1 MTLTKNE
8 RMALQRHARA
18 SNGRADSARHARLI
32 LLLAD
37 GLTWAT
43 IRAKLDGTDRYIS
56 RWSPRVAAD
65 RLAGLFARYARRARY
80 NVTDR
85 IEARVL
91 AWTTKHTP
99 SDRVDARVP
108 AQTGGAVGGPLAY
121 DGHAYLGHA
130 RPQAA
135 STGRVSGLQRS
146 SLRRHGGRC
155 DRPVVSVP
163 AEHAAVFCVD
173 EKTAIQ
179 ALDRTDP
186 VVPLSPG
193 RADRP
198 GFEYV
203 RHGTRSLYA
212 AFNTKTGEGVGHDGI
227 ATHLGRVRRLPDR
240 HRDRPTYRQRDPG
253 DRR

>member
-1 MTLTKNE
+1 MTLTKHE
-8 RMALQRHARA
+8 RMARQRHARA

-65 RLAGLFARYARRARY
+65 RLAGLFARYAGRARY
-80 NVTDR
+80 TVTDW

-99 SDRVDARVP
+99 SDGSTHGFSRKLAAQLGGLSHMTVTRIWATHALKPYRRDGSLASNDPDFDATAADVI
-108 AQTGGAVGGPLAY
+108 GLL
-121 DGHAYLGHA
+121 YLHP
-130 RPQAA
+130 PQ
-135 STGRVSGLQRS
+135 
-146 SLRRHGGRC
+146 
-155 DRPVVSVP
+155 
-163 AEHAAVFCVD
+163 HAAVLCVD

-198 GFEYV
+198 GVEYV
-203 RHGTRSLYA
+203 RHGTCSLYA

-227 ATHLGRVRRLPDR
+227 APHLGRVRRLPDR
-240 HRDRPTYRQRDPG
+240 HRDQPAHRQRDSR
-253 DRR
+253 DRG